1 MQGAVF
7 VTKQDKVQYWI
18 TAAENDWRVSGHLYE
33 KKDYPYALFFG
44 HMTIEKLLKALYVC
58 SFDDAPPYT
67 HRLAYLAEKTGLKLT
82 PEKLE
87 LLEII
92 TDFHVEARYPD
103 EKFSFYKKCT
113 QEFTEHYLKKI
124 EELKVWLHSRIPSS
138 QS

>member
-1 MQGAVF
+1 MTGGFPDIFTRRRISLCPFLWAYDHR
-7 VTKQDKVQYWI
+7 KI
-18 TAAENDWRVSGHLYE
+18 TQ
-33 KKDYPYALFFG
+33 
-44 HMTIEKLLKALYVC
+44 ALYVC

-103 EKFSFYKKCT
+103 EKFSFYKRCT